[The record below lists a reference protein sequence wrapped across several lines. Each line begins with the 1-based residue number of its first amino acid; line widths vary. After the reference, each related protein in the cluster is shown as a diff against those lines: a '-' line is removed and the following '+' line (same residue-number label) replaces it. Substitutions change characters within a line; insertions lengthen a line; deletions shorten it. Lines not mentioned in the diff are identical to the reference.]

1 MKVWVNGTF
10 DVLHIGHVSLLKY
23 AASFGNVRVGIDSD
37 RRVSEFKGKNR
48 PVNNWQIRFDMLMEL
63 KSVTDVVGFDSDD
76 ELENQIRL
84 YEPDYCIIGSDYR
97 DKKVIGSQYC
107 KSLIFFDKIE
117 GHSTT
122 KILNHG

>member
-48 PVNNWQIRFDMLMEL
+48 PVNNWQIR
-63 KSVTDVVGFDSDD
+63 
-76 ELENQIRL
+76 L